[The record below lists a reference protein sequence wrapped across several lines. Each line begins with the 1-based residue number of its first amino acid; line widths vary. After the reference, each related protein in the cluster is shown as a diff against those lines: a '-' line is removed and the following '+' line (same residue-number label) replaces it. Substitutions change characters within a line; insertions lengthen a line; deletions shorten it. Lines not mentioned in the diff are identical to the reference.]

1 MCWVSC
7 SRHNGEMRFVLLCDT
22 GHFPGCYT
30 VQLPE
35 THRLHQSSPVVT
47 HCRRYIRQKK
57 TVFGEARGEKKK
69 RDGGEGNL
77 GRSASILRKCN
88 REGKAMRHFIKSG
101 HLRRQRNNGI
111 QTAGPTRDIESVS
124 SRSAAVPRL
133 SSSRLHKSPAELAEE
148 GGRSEGVFSCLSLT
162 AVSNLK
168 PPARHDLCVALSRFG
183 ESERRREKER
193 EREGKQN
200 KTKKKPVTRGG

>member
-57 TVFGEARGEKKK
+57 TVFGEAREKKK

-168 PPARHDLCVALSRFG
+168 PPLTRPVCGSVQV
-183 ESERRREKER
+183 RRE
-193 EREGKQN
+193 
-200 KTKKKPVTRGG
+200 